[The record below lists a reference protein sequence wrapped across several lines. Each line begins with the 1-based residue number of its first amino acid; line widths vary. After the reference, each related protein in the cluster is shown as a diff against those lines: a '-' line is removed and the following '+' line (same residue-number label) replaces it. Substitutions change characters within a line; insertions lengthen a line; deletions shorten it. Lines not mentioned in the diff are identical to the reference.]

1 MSEPRPQFGS
11 IGSGR
16 TVTLQGQGIVAQIIG
31 FLVFLTIVAVLI
43 FVILP
48 LGILLFVV
56 GLIAYAIYRI
66 KRAFRTAHEPNGP
79 LDGRRNVRV
88 VQRDE

>member
-1 MSEPRPQFGS
+1 MSDTNPQFTPPS
-11 IGSGR
+11 SF
-16 TVTLQGQGIVAQIIG
+16 TLQGQGILAQIIAIVI
-31 FLVFLTIVAVLI
+31 FLAIVAVLFFILLPLAIII
-43 FVILP
+43 FVL
-48 LGILLFVV
+48 
-56 GLIAYAIYRI
+56 GLIAYIVFRI